1 MFSTGYAADAEWN
14 ETKWDNERFN
24 ELLLQARPELDQTR
38 RAEMYGE
45 MQKIVKEQGGALI
58 PAFGQYVSAMSE
70 SVQMPEEVSE
80 MWDLDS
86 QRFIER
92 WWMS

>member
-1 MFSTGYAADAEWN
+1 
-14 ETKWDNERFN
+14 
-24 ELLLQARPELDQTR
+24 
-38 RAEMYGE
+38 
-45 MQKIVKEQGGALI
+45 
-58 PAFGQYVSAMSE
+58 MSE